1 MSDIVYNTE
10 TGFGSPSLADYEEV
24 YFDRG
29 FGTPVLDQETILSRD
44 TGFGSPLD
52 GVDFPVGLIGDGIFG
67 DDGGEFVAI
76 FGIWGDL
83 ILTPRRQFVGP
94 FLIQLRSQEDLTIY
108 PCKSALAGFKNLTYS
123 DITQR
128 VIKASLPPLKHGIY
142 DVIIK
147 YGLNYSLQ
155 IIMEGAITIIRTN
168 RNQNE
173 INIAKSMPSYLATR
187 KDYVGFI
194 PDYLGFRKLGP
205 LQSIVSAVG
214 EEICRQISTPY
225 TILTQDLLI
234 DDVVAQ
240 VESTLGMKDSGFVY
254 IDEQLFSY
262 TSKTPTTLEG
272 LALEELDRKLHY
284 KKAKVVQNIY
294 QTEEPK

>member
-1 MSDIVYNTE
+1 
-10 TGFGSPSLADYEEV
+10 
-24 YFDRG
+24 
-29 FGTPVLDQETILSRD
+29 
-44 TGFGSPLD
+44 
-52 GVDFPVGLIGDGIFG
+52 
-67 DDGGEFVAI
+67 
-76 FGIWGDL
+76 
-83 ILTPRRQFVGP
+83 
-94 FLIQLRSQEDLTIY
+94 
-108 PCKSALAGFKNLTYS
+108 
-123 DITQR
+123 
-128 VIKASLPPLKHGIY
+128 
-142 DVIIK
+142 
-147 YGLNYSLQ
+147 
-155 IIMEGAITIIRTN
+155 
-168 RNQNE
+168 
-173 INIAKSMPSYLATR
+173 MPSYLATR

-272 LALEELDRKLHY
+272 LAIEELDRKLHY